1 MPIAEI
7 VFWLLATFT
16 IISASFV
23 VLNNQLLYSAIALLF
38 SLFGVAGLY
47 IFLWADFIAGI
58 QLIVYIGG
66 INVLIIFGIMLT
78 NKISSVRLSQT
89 NVQQGVGA
97 VVALWFMILISIVI
111 SKTPWL
117 LTDSSEPSGT
127 VGAIGIL
134 LLSKYLLPFEAI
146 SLLLL
151 GALIGAALLSREAT

>member
-1 MPIAEI
+1 MPLTEV
-7 VFWLLATFT
+7 VFWLVAVFT
-16 IISASFV
+16 IVSASFV

-58 QLIVYIGG
+58 QLLVYIGG

-97 VVALWFMILISIVI
+97 VVALWLLILISLVI

-117 LTDSSEPSGT
+117 QIEASEPAETVSVIGT
-127 VGAIGIL
+127 L

-151 GALIGAALLSREAT
+151 GALIGAALLSREAS

>member
-1 MPIAEI
+1 M
-7 VFWLLATFT
+7 
-16 IISASFV
+16 
-23 VLNNQLLYSAIALLF
+23 LF

-58 QLIVYIGG
+58 QLLVYIGG

-97 VVALWFMILISIVI
+97 VVALWLLILISLVI

-117 LTDSSEPSGT
+117 QIEASEPAETVSVIGT
-127 VGAIGIL
+127 L

-151 GALIGAALLSREAT
+151 GALIGAALLSREAS